1 MMRPNSESD
10 IGGETDDNEIASYD
24 QYIERLNDEEFMK
37 QFERLLVNFCTVYFY
52 RNIFIDNIDK

>member
-24 QYIERLNDEEFMK
+24 QYIERLNKEEFEE
-37 QFERLLVNFCTVYFY
+37 QFERLLVHICA
-52 RNIFIDNIDK
+52 I